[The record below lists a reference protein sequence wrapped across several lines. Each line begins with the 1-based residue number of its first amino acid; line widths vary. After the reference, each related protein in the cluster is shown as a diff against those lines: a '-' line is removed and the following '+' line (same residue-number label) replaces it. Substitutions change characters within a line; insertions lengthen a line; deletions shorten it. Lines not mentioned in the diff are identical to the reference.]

1 MIHRKRRF
9 EIAVGLVLALIV
21 TSCCEGT
28 AMETMRAYA
37 ASAENWSVVYSD
49 DLGFSKVYA
58 VGGHVVIGMKDGVV
72 CFYNL
77 STKKETKTKY
87 DGLYATWGWYRPTDG
102 ADYGSENRTVLCY
115 QTINSDE
122 KQYDVVKLDGTIKKE
137 IGRYYDIQLYDVDFE
152 GSICRK
158 EGDKLYYGAIDQE
171 GNVVVPVKYA
181 RCLSSY
187 GDNYKVKETEDGLW
201 ALYKPGEGLI
211 TDFEY
216 ETFNYENSDVIYG
229 DDYDVISRMEVGEKA
244 SGEIGIILDGKELS
258 LDSKIYGATG
268 EQYMV
273 FNRFYVNGTMY
284 FRKLICPDYDYYR
297 KATEPE
303 SSTHIA
309 GIHIYNSMS
318 EDGILDSIESLMN
331 NTDVEV
337 AYYTAQGKEISVEDM
352 YTMVKAVVDE
362 KDEKNAAAMQKV
374 NASLKNINYTKFYTG
389 TSYKITKIEKPEVE
403 PSWGDGDKYYK
414 VTVPIVLDANESQEK
429 IVSYYNHEGDLMVQG
444 CLIAGRQY
452 LRDEKGNI
460 HYIEEE
466 PSKGKIIDDI
476 IYKDSKGDFRNYV
489 DLQFNYENNIGEDYY
504 VIAKK
509 LVPDDEE
516 YIDHTVDDSERGNT
530 KYLLLWKQDV
540 SQMLYSFDIYGH
552 GNEFEICEYNNGKSE
567 SEIYYYYN
575 GKLNKDPQTEE
586 RKVEVRETQ
595 ISDTLKQYEVLDEDG
610 NSIFD
615 ITQPDREYY
624 TSVFAYQDCK
634 IIFCIDKGWYAQEDD
649 INTEPTVKPTI
660 KPTGKPT
667 KTPEVTKTPN
677 ATEAPIPTV
686 SPSMTPAPTPGAAQ
700 DAQGTAT
707 PSTTPSNTKATLSPA
722 TVGTTVKDK
731 TASYKVIS
739 ADKKQ
744 PAVAYTKA
752 IKKNASSV
760 IVPDKIKVNGV
771 TYQVKSIAPKAFANN
786 KKLKKITIG
795 KNVASIG
802 KQAFSGCK
810 KLKKITIKSAKLK
823 SSSIGK
829 NAFKGTAKK
838 LTFKVPKKKYK
849 AYKKFLKKKGNKTV
863 KVTK

>member
-1 MIHRKRRF
+1 MRHRKKRRF

-28 AMETMRAYA
+28 AMETIHAYA
-37 ASAENWSVVYSD
+37 ANAENWSVVYSD

-122 KQYDVVKLDGTIKKE
+122 KQYDVVKLDGTVEKE
-137 IGRYYDIQLYDVDFE
+137 IGRYYDMQLYDVDFE

-158 EGDKLYYGAIDQE
+158 EGDKLYYGAIDPK
-171 GNVVVPVKYA
+171 GNVVVPAKYA
-181 RCLSSY
+181 SCRSSY
-187 GDNYKVKETEDGLW
+187 GDNYMVNETEDGLR

-216 ETFNYENSDVIYG
+216 ETFNYENADVIYG
-229 DDYDVISRMEVGEKA
+229 DNFDVISRMEVGEKA

-309 GIHIYNSMS
+309 GIQIYNSMS
-318 EDGILDSIESLMN
+318 EDDILDSIESLMN

-337 AYYTAQGKEISVEDM
+337 AYYTAQGKEVSVEDM
-352 YTMVKAVVDE
+352 HTMVKAVVDE

-389 TSYKITKIEKPEVE
+389 TSYKITKIGEPEVE

-466 PSKGKIIDDI
+466 PSKGKIIDNI

-509 LVPDDEE
+509 LTPDDEE
-516 YIDHTVDDSERGNT
+516 YIDHTVSDSERGNT

-649 INTEPTVKPTI
+649 INTEPTVKP
-660 KPTGKPT
+660 
-667 KTPEVTKTPN
+667 
-677 ATEAPIPTV
+677 
-686 SPSMTPAPTPGAAQ
+686 
-700 DAQGTAT
+700 
-707 PSTTPSNTKATLSPA
+707 STTPSNTKATLSPA
-722 TVGTTVKDK
+722 AVGRTVKDK
-731 TASYKVIS
+731 TASYKVVS

-744 PAVAYTKA
+744 PAVAYTKVL
-752 IKKNASSV
+752 KKNASNV

-771 TYQVKSIAPKAFANN
+771 TYQVKSIAPKTFANN

>member
-1 MIHRKRRF
+1 MRHRKKRRF

-28 AMETMRAYA
+28 AMDTIHAYA
-37 ASAENWSVVYSD
+37 ANAENWSVVYSD

-58 VGGHVVIGMKDGVV
+58 VGGHAVVGMKDGVV

-87 DGLYATWGWYRPTDG
+87 DGIYVFWGTYRPVSG
-102 ADYGSENRTVLCY
+102 ADCGSEEKATILCY

-137 IGRYYDIQLYDVDFE
+137 IGRYYDVDSE

-158 EGDKLYYGAIDQE
+158 EGDKLYYGVIDQE
-171 GNVVVPVKYA
+171 GNVVVPAKYA
-181 RCLSSY
+181 NVSSY
-187 GDNYKVKETEDGLW
+187 GDKYMVNETEDGLW
-201 ALYKPGEGLI
+201 ALYKPSEGLI

-216 ETFNYENSDVIYG
+216 ETFNYENRDVIYG

-352 YTMVKAVVDE
+352 HTMVKAVVDE

-744 PAVAYTKA
+744 LAVAYTKA